1 MQIYKGK
8 SVFGGIAIG
17 KISVYKKDEQLVKRV
32 KIEDADAEMERYTD
46 ARNIAAAQ
54 LQKLYDKALKEVGEA
69 NAAIFEVHQM
79 MLEDEDYNES
89 VENIIHSQMV
99 NAEYAVA
106 STADNFAQMF
116 EAMDDDYMRGR
127 AADVRDISERVITV
141 LAGGAGSGLD
151 SDEPVI
157 IAADDLAPSET
168 VQLDK
173 DKVLSFVT
181 AHGSEN
187 SHTAILA
194 RTMGIPAL
202 IGTGIDLDETVDGK
216 LGIVD
221 GTNGVVYVDPD
232 AELLEE
238 MKKKQQEEQEKKRLL
253 QTLKGKENITLDG
266 QKVMLYANVGNIKD
280 LGIALQ
286 NDAGGIGLFRS
297 EFIYLGQDHYPTEE
311 EQFQIYKTV
320 AETMAGRRVIIRT
333 LDIGADKQCDYFELD
348 KEDNPAMGLRAIRI
362 CLTRPEVFK
371 TQLRALFRAS
381 VYGNIN
387 IMYPMI
393 ISVDEVRQIKAIVEE
408 VKAELAEQGIE
419 YGNPAQGIMIETP
432 ASVMM
437 SRELAEEVDFF
448 SIGTNDLTQYT
459 LAIDRQNSKLDK
471 FFDSHHP
478 AVLRMI
484 QMTVENAH
492 KAGIWCGICGEL
504 GADQALT
511 KDFLAMGVD
520 ELSVS
525 PGSILPLRK
534 IILETDVE
542 AYKKSKQTK

>member
-362 CLTRPEVFK
+362 CLTRPDIFK

-408 VKAELAEQGIE
+408 VKAELTEQGIE